1 MNRSTR
7 SVSLCRVLPAM
18 NSITM
23 KSAPFDL
30 VDFVD
35 GDDVGVVPRGGGFG
49 FLNEALL
56 AGLVFHFL
64 RMEHLDADEPVEP
77 QDRALYRRRP
87 YRLRR
92 PFRESGSARCFG
104 RASSKLRST
113 RTQMFHYAAVYA
125 RDGKS
130 SADCRHLRNYAE
142 TASRER
148 ADRVP
153 DV

>member
-1 MNRSTR
+1 MVAAGMNRSTR

-77 QDRALYRRRP
+77 QIARFIDDAHTAFAD
-87 YRLRR
+87 
-92 PFRESGSARCFG
+92 PFEN
-104 RASSKLRST
+104 L
-113 RTQMFHYAAVYA
+113 VA
-125 RDGKS
+125 RDVLAGRHRS
-130 SADCRHLRNYAE
+130 SDL
-142 TASRER
+142 RER
-148 ADRVP
+148 RC
-153 DV
+153 